1 MNKILLIGLLLS
13 LTGAGFAQKKNFTY
27 KFYGQVRGDLFY
39 NSRAN
44 GEIVDGLFH
53 LYPMDHD
60 YDADGKDLN
69 AQSNGR
75 FYLLYS
81 RLGVDLTG
89 PSIGQ
94 VQTSA
99 KIETDFRGTGSSFAI
114 LRIRHAYINLAWKRS
129 AILFGQ
135 TWHPFFGDVHPEMLN
150 LSTGAPFNAFSRAP
164 QIRYRYNEGAFQLQ
178 LAALWQS
185 QYLSVGPATN
195 NVGET
200 ATQKSQNFIKKS
212 CVPEL
217 ALNLDYKAHGWIA
230 GAGLDMTSIV
240 PRTQSN
246 INGKIYKVDERITSL
261 SAEAHVSYKNNGWL
275 VAAKSVY
282 GSNFTQASGV
292 GGYGIVSFDQVDGS
306 QEYTPVRVSASWL
319 NVAYGSK
326 WRPAVMVGYLKNLGC
341 DTPVSGVLGTG
352 VSDGLDQLVSA
363 TAELTYNLPHWKFG
377 VEYTLCNAF
386 YGDLTNEARVENT
399 HSVMNHRFVATAIF
413 QF

>member
-69 AQSNGR
+69 AQSNGS

-164 QIRYRYNEGAFQLQ
+164 QIRYRYTAPHWQFTGT
-178 LAALWQS
+178 ALWQL
-185 QYLSVGPATN
+185 QYLSQGPHSG
-195 NVGET
+195 V
-200 ATQKSQNFIKKS
+200 S
-212 CVPEL
+212 CRS
-217 ALNLDYKAHGWIA
+217 
-230 GAGLDMTSIV
+230 GLPDGRFPSGCRST
-240 PRTQSN
+240 
-246 INGKIYKVDERITSL
+246 TSL
-261 SAEAHVSYKNNGWL
+261 
-275 VAAKSVY
+275 
-282 GSNFTQASGV
+282 
-292 GGYGIVSFDQVDGS
+292 
-306 QEYTPVRVSASWL
+306 
-319 NVAYGSK
+319 
-326 WRPAVMVGYLKNLGC
+326 LG
-341 DTPVSGVLGTG
+341 PPNPK
-352 VSDGLDQLVSA
+352 
-363 TAELTYNLPHWKFG
+363 YRK
-377 VEYTLCNAF
+377 
-386 YGDLTNEARVENT
+386 R
-399 HSVMNHRFVATAIF
+399 
-413 QF
+413 